1 MKKLILISCL
11 LCEYVFA
18 FAQSKSDKFLKDLF
32 EKNGSP
38 LLKHILANPDSF
50 HYQFI
55 YTQIDRDRDNV
66 PRFRNYYLRVNA
78 DEYFN
83 PASTVKLPT
92 LIASLNKLNEMKDDR
107 INKYMVM
114 LTDSSYPGQTR
125 LHTDSTSDNG
135 YPSLANYIK
144 KILIVSDNDAYNRLY
159 EFAGQEYLN
168 KLLWKKGYTGTRITR
183 RFVRMNEEENKHTN
197 QIRFILKGREVYKQP
212 AAYSS
217 LQFDYSK
224 KHLVGKGYMNRNDSL
239 INEPMD
245 FTTHNIFPL
254 EEMQKMLQTVLFP
267 ESVSESKRFNL
278 SEDDYKFIYKNM
290 STLPYESDHPKYDTS
305 EFFDSY
311 TKFFFFRANKQKI
324 PQNIKVFNKAGWT
337 YGFLTDIAYI
347 IDPSNHVEFML
358 TATIYTNRDGILND
372 DKYDYETVGYPFFQE
387 TGKIIY
393 NYELGRRRSVTPDF
407 SKFLFQK
414 K

>member
-1 MKKLILISCL
+1 MKKIIFILF
-11 LCEYVFA
+11 VFA
-18 FAQSKSDKFLKDLF
+18 SGYSYAQPKTDKFLKDLF

-55 YTQIDRDRDNV
+55 YTQINRDGNNV
-66 PRFRNYYLRVNA
+66 PSFKNYYLRVDAN
-78 DEYFN
+78 EYFN
-83 PASTVKLPT
+83 PASTVKLPA
-92 LIASLNKLNEMKDDR
+92 LLASLHKLNEMKDER
-107 INKYMVM
+107 INKYMAM
-114 LTDSSYPGQTR
+114 LTDSSFPGQTR
-125 LHTDSTSDNG
+125 VVSDSTSDNG
-135 YPSLANYIK
+135 YPSLAHYIK

-183 RFVRMNEEENKHTN
+183 RFVRMTEEENKRTN
-197 QIRFILKGREVYKQP
+197 QIRFILKGREIYKQP
-212 AAYSS
+212 AAYST

-239 INEPMD
+239 VNEPMD

-267 ESVSESKRFNL
+267 ESVSEGKRFNL
-278 SEDDYKFIYKNM
+278 TEDDYQFIYKNM
-290 STLPYESDHPKYDTS
+290 STLPYESNYPKYDTT

-324 PQNIKVFNKAGWT
+324 PQNITVFNKAGWT

-358 TATIYTNRDGILND
+358 TATIYTNSDGILND

-393 NYELGRRRSVTPDF
+393 NYELARRKSNVPDF
-407 SKFLFQK
+407 TKFLLLK
-414 K
+414 N